1 MQNTNDPTHHGLV
14 QGYIG
19 EVRGIFIVDASADRE
34 SQPACL
40 IAVYRTMLFVWHFGV
55 CVVSE

>member
-1 MQNTNDPTHHGLV
+1 MMQNTNDPTHHGLV

-40 IAVYRTMLFVWHFGV
+40 IAVYRTMLFV
-55 CVVSE
+55 